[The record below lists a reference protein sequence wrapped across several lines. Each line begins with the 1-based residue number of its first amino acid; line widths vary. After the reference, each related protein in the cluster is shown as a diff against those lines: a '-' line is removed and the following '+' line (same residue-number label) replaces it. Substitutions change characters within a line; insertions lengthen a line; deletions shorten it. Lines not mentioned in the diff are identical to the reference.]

1 MKFQLDLNTCRDAGE
16 CVYASE
22 QIFSL
27 DSNGKQ
33 SFRAFENDLYLSEV
47 ISEDLAESV
56 YEAAITCPM
65 QAIKII

>member
-33 SFRAFENDLYLSEV
+33 SFRMLSEDIY
-47 ISEDLAESV
+47 ISSEISPDFEESV
-56 YEAAITCPM
+56 RDASIVCPM
-65 QAIKII
+65 QAIRII